1 LSDKETIKGKHGTEL
16 DRYLTRIAPFG
27 FSGALL
33 VAKNGKVVHNKGY
46 GRAIREKDIRNT
58 AETVFSVGSLT
69 KQFTATAI
77 LRLEMQ
83 GRLNIHDYI
92 GKYVGDVPAD
102 KEGITIHHLL
112 THTAGV
118 INYTGGDYEIAY
130 RDETIQKILDSPL
143 LFSPGEHYEY
153 SNAGYS
159 LLAAIIEIASGQPY
173 EEYLNENLFKP
184 IGMAFTGYRIPNW
197 DERVVANW
205 YVGGTNNGKPL
216 EKPYPYWNLL
226 GNGGILSTTE
236 DMYKWYLVLKDDSIL
251 SADARKKLFTPFL
264 ENYAYGWGVSKTESG
279 ILIQHGGASDLGSSA
294 DFRWFVDCDMVIIL
308 FCNQSYGQRPLISYV
323 RDKIQKLAFGKSI
336 ALPPEIPKSDVAP
349 SRRFEG
355 IYKLSTGGY
364 LEVSTE
370 AGSLTLTTKGQDA
383 INMVFLPEQDEAL
396 HYSDLNHAAVVLLKS
411 AIRGNYSDLRRMV
424 EDKKTMGRKRRFLS
438 TLLNRLVSPK
448 REIEVIGTFPHWRE
462 EDVMETVIQL
472 KSKKKTTVLGLLW
485 RKGKLWGFPTDA
497 DRPFMLLRPVSGST
511 FTGYH
516 LGLAKT
522 ARVSFNV
529 DNSGFTAGLTICGKK
544 GNVIARRVE
553 KSKEDHEDR
562 NVS

>member
-1 LSDKETIKGKHGTEL
+1 LDYKETTKGEHGTEL
-16 DRYLTRIAPFG
+16 DRYLTRITPFG
-27 FSGALL
+27 FSGAVL
-33 VAKNGKVVHNKGY
+33 VAKNGKVILNKGY

-58 AETVFSVGSLT
+58 AETAFSVGSLT

-77 LRLEMQ
+77 LKLEMQ
-83 GRLNIHDYI
+83 GRLDTHDYI
-92 GKYVGDVPAD
+92 SKYVGNVPAD
-102 KEGITIHHLL
+102 KESITIHHML

-118 INYTGGDYEIAY
+118 INYTGDDYEIAY

-205 YVGGTNNGKPL
+205 YVGETNNGKPL

-251 SADARKKLFTPFL
+251 SPDARKKLFTPFL

-279 ILIQHGGASDLGSSA
+279 ILIQHDGASDLGSSA
-294 DFRWFVDCDMVIIL
+294 DFKWFVDCDMVIIL
-308 FCNQSYGQRPLISYV
+308 FCNQSYGQSPLILYV
-323 RDKIQKLAFGKSI
+323 RDKIQKLAFGKSV

-355 IYKLSTGGY
+355 IYRLSTGGY
-364 LEVSTE
+364 LKVSTE

-383 INMVFLPEQDEAL
+383 INMVFAPEQDEAL

-411 AIRGNYSDLRRMV
+411 AIQGNYSDLRRMV
-424 EDKKTMGRKRRFLS
+424 EDKKTMGRKRRFIS
-438 TLLNRLVSPK
+438 TLLNRLESPK
-448 REIEVIGTFPHWRE
+448 REIEVIGTFLHWRE
-462 EDVMETVIQL
+462 EDVMETIVQL
-472 KSKKKTTVLGLLW
+472 QGEKKRTVLGLLW
-485 RKGKLWGFPTDA
+485 RKGKLWGFPVDA
-497 DRPFMLLRPVSGST
+497 DRPFILLRPVSGST
-511 FTGYH
+511 FAGYH

-522 ARVSFNV
+522 ARVSFNFNHSRCTV
-529 DNSGFTAGLTICGKK
+529 ELTIYRKK
-544 GNVIARRVE
+544 GNVIARKVE
-553 KSKEDHEDR
+553 ESKEDHEDH
-562 NVS
+562 NIL